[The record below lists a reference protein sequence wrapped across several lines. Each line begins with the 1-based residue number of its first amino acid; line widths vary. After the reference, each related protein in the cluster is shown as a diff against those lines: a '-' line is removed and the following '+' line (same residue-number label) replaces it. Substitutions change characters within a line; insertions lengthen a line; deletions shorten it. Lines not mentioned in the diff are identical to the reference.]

1 MLQALIA
8 ELASIEDPRCAWK
21 VEHRLLDILAIA
33 VCAVLGEAETF
44 EDIALYG
51 RCKEAWLRAPIK
63 TSGWFR
69 QALVA
74 PGARKARAGVLLG
87 GLRGFLAL
95 PNGIP
100 SHDTFRRVF
109 MLVDPDAFE
118 RSFLGWVRAVFR
130 PGEGAPRQV
139 AVDGKTV
146 RRSFD
151 RKKGRSPLHLVSA
164 YATEGGI
171 VLAQRAA
178 EEKKGE
184 LTVLPELLDGLDLRG
199 CLASLDALACHPGIA
214 QRTMARG
221 GDYLLA
227 LKGNRKRAHAE
238 VKAWFAANAFALG
251 GSLRPCFDAFDD
263 SHRRLVR
270 RRVFACPDA
279 GVFGTLAAWPGL
291 RAVLAVETIRGI
303 PGRGKVTAEIRY
315 YLSSAALPP
324 EALAAATRNHGKVE
338 NGLHWVLDV
347 VFREDA
353 SRVRER
359 NAARSLALL
368 RKIALNLARADSTL
382 KAGLKGK
389 RKYAGWDDAFMATLI
404 AG

>member
-8 ELASIEDPRCAWK
+8 ELAPIEDPRCAWK
-21 VEHRLLDILAIA
+21 VEHRLIDILVIA

-51 RCKEAWLRAPIK
+51 RCKEAWLR
-63 TSGWFR
+63 
-69 QALVA
+69 
-74 PGARKARAGVLLG
+74 
-87 GLRGFLAL
+87 GFLAL

-109 MLVDPDAFE
+109 TLIDPDAFE
-118 RSFLGWVRAVFR
+118 RCFLGWVRAVFR
-130 PGEGAPRQV
+130 PGEDGPRQV
-139 AVDGKTV
+139 AIDGKTV

-151 RKKGRSPLHLVSA
+151 RTKGRSPLHLVSA

-171 VLAQRAA
+171 ALAQRAA
-178 EEKKGE
+178 EGKGGE
-184 LTVLPELLDGLDLRG
+184 LAVLPDLLDGLDLRG
-199 CLASLDALACHPGIA
+199 CLVSLDALACQPAIA
-214 QRTMARG
+214 EHIVGRG

-227 LKGNRKRAHAE
+227 LKGNRKKAHAE

-251 GSLRPCFDAFDD
+251 APLRPFFDAFDD
-263 SHRRLVR
+263 SHGRLVR
-270 RRVFACPDA
+270 RRVFACPDP
-279 GVFGTLAAWPGL
+279 GVFGMLKDWPGL
-291 RAVLAVETIRGI
+291 KAVLAIETIRGI
-303 PGRGKVTAEIRY
+303 PGRGKVTAEIRH

-324 EALAAATRNHGKVE
+324 EALAAAIRNHWRVE

-359 NAARSLALL
+359 NAARNLALL
-368 RKIALNLARADSTL
+368 RKVALNLVRADGSL
-382 KAGLKGK
+382 RASLRGK

>member
-1 MLQALIA
+1 MLEALIA
-8 ELASIEDPRCAWK
+8 AFETIEDPRCEWK
-21 VEHRLLDILAIA
+21 VEHRLLDILVIA
-33 VCAVLGEAETF
+33 VCAVLGEAESF

-51 RCKEAWLRAPIK
+51 RCKQPWLE
-63 TSGWFR
+63 
-69 QALVA
+69 
-74 PGARKARAGVLLG
+74 
-87 GLRGFLAL
+87 GFLAL

-109 MLVDPDAFE
+109 TLIDPEAFE

-130 PGEGAPRQV
+130 PEEDGPRQV
-139 AVDGKTV
+139 AIDGKTV

-164 YATEGGI
+164 YATEGGL

-178 EEKKGE
+178 EGKGGE
-184 LTVLPELLDGLDLRG
+184 LAVLPELLDGLDLRG
-199 CLASLDALACHPGIA
+199 CLVSLDALACHPGVAERI
-214 QRTMARG
+214 TGRG

-227 LKGNRKRAHAE
+227 LKGNRKKAHAE
-238 VKAWFAANAFALG
+238 VKDWFATNAFALG

-263 SHRRLVR
+263 GHRRLVR
-270 RRVFACPDA
+270 RRVFACPDV
-279 GVFGTLAAWPGL
+279 GVFTTLAAWPGL

-315 YLSSAALPP
+315 YLSSAKLPP
-324 EALAAATRNHGKVE
+324 EALAVAIRNHWRVE
-338 NGLHWVLDV
+338 NGLHWILDV
-347 VFREDA
+347 TFREDA

-359 NAARSLALL
+359 NAARNLALL
-368 RKIALNLARADSTL
+368 RKIALNLARADTSL
-382 KAGLKGK
+382 KASPKGK
-389 RKYAGWDDAFMATLI
+389 RKYAGWDDGFMATLI

>member
-1 MLQALIA
+1 VLEALIK
-8 ELASIEDPRCAWK
+8 ELAAIDDPRCGWK
-21 VEHRLLDILAIA
+21 VEHRLLDILVIA
-33 VCAVLGEAETF
+33 VCAVLGEAESF

-51 RCKEAWLRAPIK
+51 RCKREWLE
-63 TSGWFR
+63 
-69 QALVA
+69 
-74 PGARKARAGVLLG
+74 
-87 GLRGFLAL
+87 GFLAL

-100 SHDTFRRVF
+100 SHDTFRRVL

-151 RKKGRSPLHLVSA
+151 RREGRSPLHLVSA
-164 YATEGGI
+164 YATEHGL
-171 VLAQRAA
+171 VLAQRAT
-178 EEKKGE
+178 ETKGGE
-184 LTVLPELLDGLDLRG
+184 LAVIPELLDGLDLEG
-199 CLASLDALACHPGIA
+199 CLVSLDALACQPGIA
-214 QRTMARG
+214 ERIVGRG

-227 LKGNRKRAHAE
+227 LKGNRKKAHAE

-251 GSLRPCFDAFDD
+251 GPLRPCFDAFDD
-263 SHRRLVR
+263 GHGRLVR
-270 RRVFACPDA
+270 RRVFACADLAP
-279 GVFGTLAAWPGL
+279 FTTLRDWPGL
-291 RAVLAVETIRGI
+291 ATVVAVETIRGI
-303 PGRGKVTAEIRY
+303 PGRGKVTAAIRH
-315 YLSSAALPP
+315 YLSSARLPP
-324 EALAAATRNHGKVE
+324 EALAAAIRNHWRVE

-359 NAARSLALL
+359 NAARNLALL
-368 RKIALNLARADSTL
+368 RKIALNLARADTTL
-382 KAGLKGK
+382 KASLKGK
-389 RKYAGWDDAFMATLI
+389 RKYAGWDDTFMAALI

>member
-1 MLQALIA
+1 MLEALIT
-8 ELASIEDPRCAWK
+8 EFASIEDPRCEWK
-21 VEHRLLDILAIA
+21 VEHRLLDILVIA

-51 RCKEAWLRAPIK
+51 RCKRAWLE
-63 TSGWFR
+63 
-69 QALVA
+69 
-74 PGARKARAGVLLG
+74 
-87 GLRGFLAL
+87 GFLAL

-100 SHDTFRRVF
+100 SHDTFRRVL

-118 RSFLGWVRAVFR
+118 RCFLGWVRAVFR
-130 PGEGAPRQV
+130 PEEGAPRQI
-139 AVDGKTV
+139 AIDGKTV

-151 RKKGRSPLHLVSA
+151 RKNGRSPLHLVSA
-164 YATEGGI
+164 YAAEGGL

-178 EEKKGE
+178 ESKRGE
-184 LTVLPELLDGLDLRG
+184 LAVLPDLLDGLDLRG
-199 CLASLDALACHPGIA
+199 CLVSLDALACQPAIA
-214 QRTMARG
+214 ERITGRG

-227 LKGNRKRAHAE
+227 LKGNRKKAHAE

-263 SHRRLVR
+263 GHGRLVR
-270 RRVFACPDA
+270 RRVFACTERGLFA
-279 GVFGTLAAWPGL
+279 TLADWPGL

-303 PGRGKVTAEIRY
+303 PGRGKVTAEIRH
-315 YLSSAALPP
+315 YLSSAELPP
-324 EALAAATRNHGKVE
+324 AALAAAIRSHWGIE

-347 VFREDA
+347 AFREDA

-359 NAARSLALL
+359 NAARNLALL
-368 RKIALNLARADSTL
+368 RKIALNLARADTTL
-382 KAGLKGK
+382 KASLKGK

>member
-8 ELASIEDPRCAWK
+8 ELAAIEDPGCAWK
-21 VEHRLLDILAIA
+21 VEHRLLDVLVIA

-51 RCKEAWLRAPIK
+51 RCKEAWLR
-63 TSGWFR
+63 
-69 QALVA
+69 
-74 PGARKARAGVLLG
+74 
-87 GLRGFLAL
+87 GFLAL

-109 MLVDPDAFE
+109 MLIDPDAFE

-139 AVDGKTV
+139 AIDGKTV

-164 YATEGGI
+164 YATEGGLA
-171 VLAQRAA
+171 LAQRAA
-178 EEKKGE
+178 EGKGGE
-184 LTVLPELLDGLDLRG
+184 LAVIPELLDGLDLRG
-199 CLASLDALACHPGIA
+199 CLVSLDALACHPGIA
-214 QRTMARG
+214 ERITGRG

-227 LKGNRKRAHAE
+227 LKGNRKKALAE
-238 VKAWFAANAFALG
+238 VKAWFATNAFALG
-251 GSLRPCFDAFDD
+251 APLRPCFDAFDD
-263 SHRRLVR
+263 GHGRLVR
-270 RRVFACPDA
+270 RRAFACPDVSA
-279 GVFGTLAAWPGL
+279 LTTLKDWPGL
-291 RAVLAVETIRGI
+291 AAVLAVETIRGI
-303 PGRGKVTAEIRY
+303 PGRGKVKAAIRY

-324 EALAAATRNHGKVE
+324 ERLAAAIRSHWRIE

-347 VFREDA
+347 TFREDA

-359 NAARSLALL
+359 TAARNLALL
-368 RKIALNLARADSTL
+368 RRIALNLARADTTL
-382 KAGLKGK
+382 KASLKGK
-389 RKYAGWDDAFMATLI
+389 RKSAGWDDAFMATLI

>member
-1 MLQALIA
+1 MIEALIA
-8 ELASIEDPRCAWK
+8 AFETIEDPRCEWK
-21 VEHRLLDILAIA
+21 VEHRLLDILVIA
-33 VCAVLGEAETF
+33 VCAVLGEAESF

-51 RCKEAWLRAPIK
+51 RCKRPWLE
-63 TSGWFR
+63 
-69 QALVA
+69 
-74 PGARKARAGVLLG
+74 
-87 GLRGFLAL
+87 GFLAL

-100 SHDTFRRVF
+100 SHDTFRRVL

-130 PGEGAPRQV
+130 PEEGGPRQV
-139 AVDGKTV
+139 AIDGKTV

-151 RKKGRSPLHLVSA
+151 LRKGRSPLHLVSA

-214 QRTMARG
+214 QRIMARG

-238 VKAWFAANAFALG
+238 VKAWFAANALALG
-251 GSLRPCFDAFDD
+251 GSLSPCFDAFDD
-263 SHRRLVR
+263 NHGRLVR

-279 GVFGTLAAWPGL
+279 GVFATLADWPGL
-291 RAVLAVETIRGI
+291 KAVLAVETIRGI

-324 EALAAATRNHGKVE
+324 EALAAAIRNHWKVE

-347 VFREDA
+347 TFREDA

-359 NAARSLALL
+359 TAARNLALL
-368 RKIALNLARADSTL
+368 RKIALNLARADGTL
-382 KAGLKGK
+382 KASLKGK